1 MVAIVESRYKT
12 EKEKFKLSLPL
23 FYLSEVKHFISTYT
37 IFTFYLFSLILK
49 YSPTFILL
57 MKKTYI
63 STVIHICPVL
73 CNMTINIVN
82 KFFNCSEL
90 I

>member
-12 EKEKFKLSLPL
+12 EKEKFKLFLPL
-23 FYLSEVKHFISTYT
+23 FICLKLSTLFEHT

-49 YSPTFILL
+49 CSPTFILL

-63 STVIHICPVL
+63 STVIHICSVL
-73 CNMTINIVN
+73 CNMTINIFN
-82 KFFNCSEL
+82 KFLNCSEL